1 MSTATASARPS
12 HEAFERTTSLWGTI
26 TLGMGLII
34 ATSMP
39 FLLWF
44 TSGVEITWVQIGAAF
59 LAVFAVYGAFY
70 VIEPLTYF
78 PILGPAGMYQAFMI
92 GNVANKLLP
101 AAIVAQSTI
110 GVKPGTRK
118 SEYVATAAICG
129 AAVIHVVSMLLFV
142 GLLGTWLVS
151 ITPEPITE
159 VARIYILPA
168 ILGGVTVQ
176 LIATIKQIKG
186 TIIALGVS
194 ALIILVVVPLF
205 PVLSPGG
212 TAMSVLLTI
221 ILTWFL
227 RDRNTTSAA
236 PQDMTS
242 IN

>member
-1 MSTATASARPS
+1 MATATTTPS
-12 HEAFERTTSLWGTI
+12 HEAFERTTSIWGTI
-26 TLGMGLII
+26 TLSMGLVI

-39 FLLWF
+39 FLLWMF
-44 TSGVEITWVQIGAAF
+44 SGLDITWAQIGVAF

-129 AAVIHVVSMLLFV
+129 AAVVHVVSMLLFV

-151 ITPEPITE
+151 ITPDSITE

-176 LIATIKQIKG
+176 LIGTLKQIKG
-186 TIIALGVS
+186 TIIALGV
-194 ALIILVVVPLF
+194 AAAIILVAVPLF
-205 PVLSPGG
+205 PVISPGG
-212 TAMSVLLTI
+212 TAIAVLLTI
-221 ILTWFL
+221 VLTWVL
-227 RDRNTTSAA
+227 RDRRTRPTD
-236 PQDMTS
+236 PQNMTS

>member
-1 MSTATASARPS
+1 MATATTTPS
-12 HEAFERTTSLWGTI
+12 HEAFERTTSIWGTI
-26 TLGMGLII
+26 TLSMGLVI

-39 FLLWF
+39 FLLWVF
-44 TSGVEITWVQIGAAF
+44 SGLDITWTQIGVAF

-118 SEYVATAAICG
+118 SEYVATAAICS
-129 AAVIHVVSMLLFV
+129 AAVVHVVSMLLFV

-151 ITPEPITE
+151 ITPDSITE

-176 LIATIKQIKG
+176 LIGTLKQIKG
-186 TIIALGVS
+186 TIIALGV
-194 ALIILVVVPLF
+194 AAVIILIAVPLF
-205 PVLSPGG
+205 PVISPAG
-212 TAMSVLLTI
+212 TAIAVLLTI
-221 ILTWFL
+221 VLTWVL
-227 RDRNTTSAA
+227 RDRHTRPTD
-236 PQDMTS
+236 PQNMTS

>member
-1 MSTATASARPS
+1 MATATTTPS
-12 HEAFERTTSLWGTI
+12 HEAFERTTSIWGTI
-26 TLGMGLII
+26 TLSMGLVI

-39 FLLWF
+39 FLLWMF
-44 TSGVEITWVQIGAAF
+44 SGLDITWAQIGVAF

-129 AAVIHVVSMLLFV
+129 AAVVHVVSMLLFV

-151 ITPEPITE
+151 ITPDAITE

-176 LIATIKQIKG
+176 LVATLKQIKG
-186 TIIALGVS
+186 TIIALGV
-194 ALIILVVVPLF
+194 AAVIILVAVPLF
-205 PVLSPGG
+205 PVISPGG
-212 TAMSVLLTI
+212 TAIAVLLTI
-221 ILTWFL
+221 VLTWVL
-227 RDRNTTSAA
+227 RDRHTRPTDPQNTTS
-236 PQDMTS
+236 

>member
-1 MSTATASARPS
+1 MATATTTPS
-12 HEAFERTTSLWGTI
+12 HEAFERTTSIWGTI
-26 TLGMGLII
+26 TLSMGLVI

-39 FLLWF
+39 FLLWMF
-44 TSGVEITWVQIGAAF
+44 SGLDITWTQIGVAF

-118 SEYVATAAICG
+118 SEYVATAAICS
-129 AAVIHVVSMLLFV
+129 AAVVHVVSMLLFV

-151 ITPEPITE
+151 ITPDSITE

-176 LIATIKQIKG
+176 LIGTLKQIKG
-186 TIIALGVS
+186 TIIALGV
-194 ALIILVVVPLF
+194 AAVIILIAVPLF
-205 PVLSPGG
+205 PVISPAG
-212 TAMSVLLTI
+212 TAIAVLLTI
-221 ILTWFL
+221 VLTWVL
-227 RDRNTTSAA
+227 RDRHNRPSD
-236 PQDMTS
+236 PQNMTS